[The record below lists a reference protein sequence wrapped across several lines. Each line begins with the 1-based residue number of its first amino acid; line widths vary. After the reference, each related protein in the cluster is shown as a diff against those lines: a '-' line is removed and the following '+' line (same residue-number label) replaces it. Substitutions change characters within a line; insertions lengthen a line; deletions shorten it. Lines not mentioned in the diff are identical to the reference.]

1 MLPPLRLARA
11 GGAVGLAE
19 QGAQLGSVHRG

>member
-11 GGAVGLAE
+11 GGAVGLVE